1 MVAVP
6 LLLAVKSM
14 ALGREPTSDTV
25 ATGNPVVAI
34 LKLADWPT
42 LSE

>member
-6 LLLAVKSM
+6 LLLAVKTK
-14 ALGREPTSDTV
+14 ALGREPTSETV
-25 ATGNPVVAI
+25 ATGYPVVVI